1 MILTVTLNVALDKT
15 YRVPDFTTGDV
26 NRVEKMIPTAGGK
39 GLNVARAVRSL
50 RMPARAT
57 GIIGG
62 HTGKLISDLL
72 TEEGL
77 DADFL
82 KAPIETRTCI
92 NIIDAN
98 GRSTELLEEGNEVG
112 KDTVSAFLECFTRL
126 ASEVDVVT
134 LSGST
139 LPGMPDDIYA
149 QLTVIARKAGKLVI
163 LDTSGEKLLKGI
175 EAVPAVIKPNRQ
187 EIEQLMGKKDS
198 SADELIDH
206 CMAYVAAGVRYV
218 VVSLGSEG
226 ALLITKNGI
235 WHGQPPKLHTI
246 NTVGSGDSMV
256 AAIAVGLQKGDGS
269 EAILRRAIAVSA
281 ANTLTETTGCIL
293 VEDVEAIR
301 NQVQIVRLQ

>member
-15 YRVPDFTTGDV
+15 YRVPEFTAGAV

-39 GLNVARAVRSL
+39 GLNVARAVRAIG
-50 RMPARAT
+50 MPVKAT
-57 GIIGG
+57 GLIGG
-62 HTGKLISDLL
+62 HTGRLIGDLL

-77 DADFL
+77 NTDFL
-82 KAPIETRTCI
+82 KAPIESRTCM
-92 NIIDAN
+92 NIIDAT
-98 GRSTELLEEGNEVG
+98 GRSTELLEGGNEVG
-112 KDTVSAFLECFTRL
+112 EDTVSAFLEHFTRL
-126 ASEVDVVT
+126 ASKADVVT
-134 LSGST
+134 LSGSA

-149 QLTVIARKAGKLVI
+149 QLTEIAGKAGTPVI

-187 EIEQLMGKKDS
+187 EIEHLMGKKDS

-206 CMAYVAAGVRYV
+206 CRAYVDAGVRYV

-226 ALLITKNGI
+226 ALLMAKNGV
-235 WHGQPPKLHTI
+235 WLGKPPKLHTV

-281 ANTLTETTGCIL
+281 ANTLTETTGSIRA
-293 VEDVEAIR
+293 EDVEAIW
-301 NQVQIVRLQ
+301 NQVQISRLL